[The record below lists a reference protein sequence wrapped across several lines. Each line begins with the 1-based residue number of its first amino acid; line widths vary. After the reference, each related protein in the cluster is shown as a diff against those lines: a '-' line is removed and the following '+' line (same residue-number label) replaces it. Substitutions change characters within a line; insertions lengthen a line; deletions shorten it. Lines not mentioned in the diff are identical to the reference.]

1 MEPPLAVIDCDWNNT
16 VVIAGRMVHA
26 AGISFILPAEQAL
39 RISALF
45 SQFGCCDSFRIFL
58 RFGQI
63 NRNVQIAV
71 FSAGHPFHIL
81 ADAVSS
87 DIIGILAQFIV
98 IIRSRL

>member
-63 NRNVQIAV
+63 NRKSRSPYLVLV
-71 FSAGHPFHIL
+71 TH
-81 ADAVSS
+81 
-87 DIIGILAQFIV
+87 FISLQTRYLR
-98 IIRSRL
+98 I